1 MCIKKTDV
9 RELIE
14 KAKGSL
20 KEGDPSYS
28 LLESY
33 IKAAEDM
40 LPDIKGTLNSAQK
53 EIYDRLE
60 VAVGP

>member
-1 MCIKKTDV
+1 MSIKKIDV

-20 KEGDPSYS
+20 KEGEPSYQI
-28 LLESY
+28 LESY
-33 IKAAEDM
+33 IKAAENM
-40 LPDIKGTLNSAQK
+40 IPDIKGKLNSAQK

-60 VAVGP
+60 AAVGP